1 MDNKQKILLR
11 IQELDEM
18 LMLNER
24 RLIYKNDD
32 LKQQLIDLCEEFK
45 KERDHLE
52 IQYNKLI

>member
-1 MDNKQKILLR
+1 MDNKQKILYR
-11 IQELDEM
+11 IECLDEM